1 MPEIVRRSATPP
13 AVTQFEAVPFE
24 RPKVGERGRF
34 EINLVA
40 TAGERQT
47 KSAVVSCSIPGYSA
61 FELTCDEGTTYYG
74 DDSAPPPLAYLSAG
88 IAFCLLTHLQALMH
102 AHRLSVRSVRI
113 EQRLRYSTTLAT
125 TMATLAEPDGRCDQ
139 LETHVLV
146 DSDESPERIA
156 KLVAH
161 AEAACMAHQ
170 TVLQP
175 TPASIRVLLN
185 GVAIDGRTHN
195 GGGAPAGP
203 GG

>member
-1 MPEIVRRSATPP
+1 MPEIVRKSPAPP
-13 AVTQFEAVPFE
+13 AVTQFEPVAFE

-47 KSAVVSCSIPGYSA
+47 KSAIVSCSIPGYSA
-61 FELTCDEGTTYYG
+61 FELTCDEGTSYYG

-88 IAFCLLTHLQALMH
+88 IAFCLLTHLQALVH
-102 AHRLSVRSVRI
+102 AHRLRVQSIRV

-125 TMATLAEPDGRCDQ
+125 TMATLAAPDGRCDG

-146 DSDESPERIA
+146 DSDEAPEKIA
-156 KLVAH
+156 LLVAQ

-175 TPASIRVLLN
+175 TPASLRVLLN
-185 GVAIDGRTHN
+185 GAAVDARTHN
-195 GGGAPAGP
+195 GAEAPAAP
-203 GG
+203 AD